1 MVFSCARGTPILAG
15 GIGVARLVAGAV
27 FCCLFGQVYVSVF
40 ACNATGLDAV
50 RRLEQKK
57 VFRNLLN
64 RRWWR
69 LFQASSQKS
78 WCRRFAGIHSEF

>member
-27 FCCLFGQVYVSVF
+27 FCCLSGQVYVSVF

-57 VFRNLLN
+57 SFQESIESQVVALISGIISEILVPPICRNS
-64 RRWWR
+64 
-69 LFQASSQKS
+69 F
-78 WCRRFAGIHSEF
+78 